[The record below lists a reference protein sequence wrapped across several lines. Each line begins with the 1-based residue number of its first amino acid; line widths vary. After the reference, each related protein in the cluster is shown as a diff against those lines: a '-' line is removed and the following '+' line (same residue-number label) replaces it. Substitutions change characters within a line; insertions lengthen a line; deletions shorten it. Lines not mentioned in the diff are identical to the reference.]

1 MKKVKTIV
9 LSMFD
14 LSTRQ
19 EKQVKKQVKRRIRNE
34 KRTSKKSYETK

>member
-9 LSMFD
+9 LRMFD

-19 EKQVKKQVKRRIRNE
+19 EKQVKEQVKRKVKNE
-34 KRTSKKSYETK
+34 KRTINKLY